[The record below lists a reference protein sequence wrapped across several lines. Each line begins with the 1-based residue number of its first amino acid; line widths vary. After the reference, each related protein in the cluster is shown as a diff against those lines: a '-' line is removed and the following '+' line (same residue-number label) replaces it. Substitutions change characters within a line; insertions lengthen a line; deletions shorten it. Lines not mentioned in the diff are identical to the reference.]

1 MTKPNASHNHDVVD
15 ALLDEARAITTA
27 ANRLDTAAIDR
38 ALSILVGC
46 SSKVV
51 VSGVGK
57 SGIVARKI
65 AATDAK
71 YTFMFTV
78 EWEMP
83 YFDMGSTYNYSE
95 MVALLAP
102 RPFMVERGHGDGVA
116 PDEWVAYEYAKV
128 RRLYDALRIGDR
140 TEIEV
145 FDGLHEING
154 KGTFDFLE
162 KHLRHPIRN

>member
-1 MTKPNASHNHDVVD
+1 MRVALSVMTKPNASHNHDVVD

-65 AATDAK
+65 AATLSSVGLVK
-71 YTFMFTV
+71 
-78 EWEMP
+78 
-83 YFDMGSTYNYSE
+83 
-95 MVALLAP
+95 
-102 RPFMVERGHGDGVA
+102 
-116 PDEWVAYEYAKV
+116 
-128 RRLYDALRIGDR
+128 IGR
-140 TEIEV
+140 AHV
-145 FDGLHEING
+145 
-154 KGTFDFLE
+154 
-162 KHLRHPIRN
+162 